1 MLHDFRGADVNKA
14 IDHVFTT
21 RLLHYGL
28 SFPSVFLSSFFR
40 LLRTADEAVD
50 LAVEHFSGFVR

>member
-1 MLHDFRGADVNKA
+1 MLHDFRGVDVNKA

-28 SFPSVFLSSFFR
+28 SFPSVFFFFSR